1 MDALFHNR
9 KVKVWKISDTLSTDE
24 WVQEA
29 FRESRIRWL
38 KFDGLRLQVMDNL
51 IPYSGSIGQYL
62 IYDSKGDRY
71 SIVNNL
77 SFLEWYDP
85 VAK

>member
-29 FRESRIRWL
+29 
-38 KFDGLRLQVMDNL
+38 GLMSN
-51 IPYSGSIGQYL
+51 I
-62 IYDSKGDRY
+62 
-71 SIVNNL
+71 
-77 SFLEWYDP
+77 
-85 VAK
+85 